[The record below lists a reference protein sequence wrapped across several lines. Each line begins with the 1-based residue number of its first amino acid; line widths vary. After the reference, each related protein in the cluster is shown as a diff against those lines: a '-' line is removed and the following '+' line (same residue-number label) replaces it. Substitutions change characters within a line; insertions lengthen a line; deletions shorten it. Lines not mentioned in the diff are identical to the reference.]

1 MSRQQQRGDRIR
13 LGQARQEDGDGD
25 AFILYVTCFIFR
37 GTEAQKRVVGGW
49 INGYDGVGGGN
60 PHGRRLD
67 TRFRP

>member
-1 MSRQQQRGDRIR
+1 MEMHLFYMI
-13 LGQARQEDGDGD
+13 
-25 AFILYVTCFIFR
+25 TCFIFR